1 MEMEWNGKNKNKAK
15 RRASEKARGAAE
27 GGEKE
32 TNNKRVKYENI
43 KKANEIEPG
52 GSPSQGLVLLL
63 SGEHV
68 PVLRNF

>member
-52 GSPSQGLVLLL
+52 GRVES
-63 SGEHV
+63 
-68 PVLRNF
+68 PVLHKA